1 MAEANWITE
10 ALGRID
16 AHGAVVRASLI
27 GVKGSAPRE
36 AGAMM
41 LISPDDIWQT
51 IGGGTLEFEVMQ
63 QARALLAD
71 RPADAP
77 TGSPE
82 NASWHRRVTTAALGP
97 DMGQCCGGVVRLL
110 LECFSA
116 AERPVLRELAA
127 LPGPV
132 VLAHPLAG
140 GVPLVCAA
148 PPASPA
154 TSPTAADGK
163 IVLGLSADK
172 THFLAC
178 RDLPRRPAFVYG
190 AGHIG
195 RALVGILASLDLD
208 VHWIDIRPNR
218 FPAVIPDGVRRV
230 IAADPSMIAGHAPP
244 DAIHLVI
251 THNHALDQAIC
262 HKLLAGDGFARL
274 GLIGSATKSAR
285 FRQRLTRAGISRDR
299 LDRLVCPIG
308 IPAITG
314 KQPAR
319 VALSI
324 AARVAIWQQEL
335 NIAHNS
341 RDHIAAPVTA

>member
-1 MAEANWITE
+1 
-10 ALGRID
+10 
-16 AHGAVVRASLI
+16 
-27 GVKGSAPRE
+27 
-36 AGAMM
+36 
-41 LISPDDIWQT
+41 
-51 IGGGTLEFEVMQ
+51 
-63 QARALLAD
+63 
-71 RPADAP
+71 
-77 TGSPE
+77 
-82 NASWHRRVTTAALGP
+82 
-97 DMGQCCGGVVRLL
+97 MGQCCGGVVRLL

-178 RDLPRRPAFVYG
+178 RDLPRRPAFVSG

-262 HKLLAGDGFARL
+262 YKLLAGDGFARL

-335 NIAHNS
+335 DITHNS